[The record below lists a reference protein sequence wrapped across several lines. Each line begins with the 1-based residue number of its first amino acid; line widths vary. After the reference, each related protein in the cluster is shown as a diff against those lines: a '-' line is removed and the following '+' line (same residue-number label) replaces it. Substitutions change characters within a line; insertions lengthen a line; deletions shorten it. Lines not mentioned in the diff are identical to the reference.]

1 MFWQPRNTL
10 HIYVSPSCLLRGF
23 VFFGAECTDLQ
34 GLKNVRNSTLCIQQQ
49 KMLFNFLSSR
59 YPADTLQNVRCFCA
73 WLCFLEGLPKES
85 YTVSVAFLPH
95 HWSKRNKTCSAW
107 KPPHQAEIPHAS
119 IWIYLHMNHLVSNNT
134 LLVLSVRFAYLHSTW
149 GLRWWKAICRVESTQ
164 LFPMIRLYIM
174 QPLPRKVLVCPEMC
188 LPRAMPMARSPPRVV
203 SHWQSIRDCE
213 GGGFGL

>member
-1 MFWQPRNTL
+1 MFLASQYFGEKILLFLGKFLEEICLIERKNLIENVSAAISSSNLPKKTPTRPPSDSGLLPKSMFWQPRNTL

-95 HWSKRNKTCSAW
+95 H
-107 KPPHQAEIPHAS
+107 
-119 IWIYLHMNHLVSNNT
+119 
-134 LLVLSVRFAYLHSTW
+134 
-149 GLRWWKAICRVESTQ
+149 
-164 LFPMIRLYIM
+164 
-174 QPLPRKVLVCPEMC
+174 
-188 LPRAMPMARSPPRVV
+188 
-203 SHWQSIRDCE
+203 
-213 GGGFGL
+213 